1 LATPAANG
9 SVFAI
14 FEPTSLIK
22 GVSGWKV
29 TKGQSAALL
38 FDSKGAISG
47 AFTSPLLNSPIS
59 TGYSGDGGLIVLTST
74 GIILRTPA
82 R

>member
-1 LATPAANG
+1 MGASG
-9 SVFAI
+9 STFAI

-22 GVSGWKV
+22 GVSGWKL
-29 TKGQSAALL
+29 TKGQSVALS

-59 TGYSGDGGLIVLTST
+59 TGYSSDGGLIVLTST
-74 GIILRTPA
+74 GTILRTPA